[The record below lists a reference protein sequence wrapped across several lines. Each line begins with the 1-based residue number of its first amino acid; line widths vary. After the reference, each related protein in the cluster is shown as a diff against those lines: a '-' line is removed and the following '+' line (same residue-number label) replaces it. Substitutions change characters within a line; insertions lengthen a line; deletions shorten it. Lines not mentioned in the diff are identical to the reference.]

1 MSLSAGDAA
10 SSTEQVFPIRINHR
24 RGDAKLSTEILER
37 LQTEQRSMRRQRWL
51 SSALV
56 AGLVGL
62 VLLAAGRPRSPVD
75 ESIRTEAVPI
85 GAIIPFWGG
94 PDDLVA
100 LETYELCDGG
110 EVLTED
116 SPIRGY
122 VKPDLRN
129 RFLAGANLA
138 SLNLWTDPVS
148 GGVDTI
154 PARPLGQTEGHALT
168 IAQLPKHDHGA
179 QVSTVHGSELGGAGR
194 LVTKYELG
202 SGQGTPNGM
211 DSRPG
216 PGEGEFDVRWGT
228 AVPIEDHTHPVT
240 VTKTG
245 GGQSHS
251 HRLPDV
257 PAHDNRPSFVGVH
270 FLIRVK

>member
-1 MSLSAGDAA
+1 M
-10 SSTEQVFPIRINHR
+10 
-24 RGDAKLSTEILER
+24 STEILER

-51 SSALV
+51 NSALV

-94 PDDLVA
+94 PDDLIA
-100 LETYELCDGG
+100 IEGFELCDGG
-110 EVLTED
+110 EILTED

-129 RFLAGANLA
+129 RFLAGVDLA

-154 PARPLGQTEGHALT
+154 PARPLGQTGGHALT
-168 IAQLPKHDHGA
+168 ITELPSHDHGA
-179 QVSTVHGSELGGAGR
+179 NVSSVSGKALGGKGR
-194 LVTKYELG
+194 FVSEYTPE
-202 SGQGTPNGM
+202 SGKGTPSGM
-211 DSRPG
+211 DSNPG
-216 PGEGEFDVRWGT
+216 GDSEFDVRWRT
-228 AVPIEDHTHPVT
+228 AIPVEDHTHVVT

-245 GGQSHS
+245 GGRPHS
-251 HRLPDV
+251 HQLPNV
-257 PAHDNRPSFVGVH
+257 PAHDNRPPFVGVY